1 MRPTIIY
8 VEKDGTLDID
18 RERLEYLLKEAY
30 EQGYSDGRSSQL
42 WHYSPYNETTSIY
55 RANISCDS
63 NTSATA
69 ASELLNGNTSFS
81 DNANK

>member
-8 VEKDGTLDID
+8 VEKDGTLDVD

-42 WHYSPYNETTSIY
+42 WRYSPYNETTTVY
-55 RANISCDS
+55 R
-63 NTSATA
+63 TSATT
-69 ASELLNGNTSFS
+69 ASDLLDSNMSFL

>member
-42 WHYSPYNETTSIY
+42 WRYSPYNETTTVY
-55 RANISCDS
+55 KTNISCDS
-63 NTSATA
+63 NTSATT
-69 ASELLNGNTSFS
+69 ASDLLDSNMSFL